1 MTRVKTF
8 ILGAL
13 AGVVLGATVLG
24 AIFHL
29 VLIGAVVAG
38 VVAGGLYGRRRVIS
52 ARRTQKALRT

>member
-13 AGVVLGATVLG
+13 AGVVLGATVFG

-38 VVAGGLYGRRRVIS
+38 VTGAGLHARRVMS
-52 ARRTQKALRT
+52 ARRTQKALKA